1 MYHVLWYPSADP
13 DNRHLRSAPEAT
25 HLNAPARLDLDSSAL
40 TALALLHQ
48 ALARTVA
55 ESGSLNVTQYRVL
68 LKAFEQPD
76 RARIGDL
83 AGALSLRSNVVTQ
96 AADHLQALRLIERV
110 GQAEDGRRIA
120 LVVTPGG
127 QERIRTVDAALSAHI
142 GEISRPLSPD
152 QAAQFREAIE
162 SAGAGIECAT
172 TTHVSAVTSAYVTG
186 IAEAYRGVNAVLD
199 QAART
204 SFSECRVLLNV
215 HEAGDRARITD
226 VALALAL
233 PTSTVTRAADRLESM
248 GWARR
253 VSDPLDHRAV
263 YVEPTDEGVRALG
276 MLQEALV
283 SYGRWRLYRQLNERQ
298 QAVAQAANRL
308 LAESLSNTRSQQV
321 PG

>member
-1 MYHVLWYPSADP
+1 MDFSP
-13 DNRHLRSAPEAT
+13 R
-25 HLNAPARLDLDSSAL
+25 RLGCD
-40 TALALLHQ
+40 
-48 ALARTVA
+48 
-55 ESGSLNVTQYRVL
+55 
-68 LKAFEQPD
+68 
-76 RARIGDL
+76 
-83 AGALSLRSNVVTQ
+83 
-96 AADHLQALRLIERV
+96 
-110 GQAEDGRRIA
+110 
-120 LVVTPGG
+120 
-127 QERIRTVDAALSAHI
+127 
-142 GEISRPLSPD
+142 
-152 QAAQFREAIE
+152 
-162 SAGAGIECAT
+162 
-172 TTHVSAVTSAYVTG
+172 
-186 IAEAYRGVNAVLD
+186 IAEPNSYALD

-276 MLQEALV
+276 MLQEDLV

-298 QAVAQAANRL
+298 QAAAQAANRL